1 MAEEATQTE
10 KQTVSINGEEHNV
23 ADLSQEQ
30 IGLLNQVV
38 DLDSKIRP
46 IVFNLAQA
54 NGGRSYFMSLLT
66 ASLNAE
72 AEPEKDAVTMS
83 D

>member
-10 KQTVSINGEEHNV
+10 KQTVFINGEEHNV

-30 IGLLNQVV
+30 IGLFNQVV

-46 IVFNLAQA
+46 IVFGLAQA

-72 AEPEKDAVTMS
+72 EKPEEDAVTMS